1 MTMTESGGEFQ
12 IFKTDG
18 GTVGVF
24 LGAMGCE
31 GVLLSREGGWG
42 FHPAGSKVWDS
53 LHQEAYRSHRV
64 DFLKPEDL
72 AAKGIV
78 LPDLA
83 QYRGRPAMQWHENF
97 PAVMPADKVPA
108 AVLRHLSGGP
118 HPVFLVLLEDRYE
131 TGMGDG
137 KFLYPEAAFWER
149 QAAERFIAD
158 RKAHEKD
165 PAKRQWYEYSLKEVV
180 LRRAGAEVAAELR
193 LEPYQHFSVEDVVR
207 LLGLL

>member
-1 MTMTESGGEFQ
+1 MSDSGMEFQ
-12 IFKTDG
+12 AFETFG
-18 GTVGVF
+18 GAVGVF
-24 LGAMGCE
+24 LGAMGRE
-31 GVLLSREGGWG
+31 GVLLSREEGWG

-83 QYRGRPAMQWHENF
+83 QYRGRPAMKWEENF
-97 PAVMPADKVPA
+97 SAVMPADKVPA
-108 AVLRHLSGGP
+108 AVLRHLGGDP

-137 KFLYPEAAFWER
+137 KYLYPEAAFWER
-149 QAAERFIAD
+149 QAAERFIAE
-158 RKAHEKD
+158 RKAKEKD
-165 PAKRQWYEYSLKEVV
+165 PAKRQWYEYSVKEVV
-180 LRRAGAEVAAELR
+180 LRSMGPEVHAELR
-193 LEPYQHFSVEDVVR
+193 LEPYQHFSVDDIAR